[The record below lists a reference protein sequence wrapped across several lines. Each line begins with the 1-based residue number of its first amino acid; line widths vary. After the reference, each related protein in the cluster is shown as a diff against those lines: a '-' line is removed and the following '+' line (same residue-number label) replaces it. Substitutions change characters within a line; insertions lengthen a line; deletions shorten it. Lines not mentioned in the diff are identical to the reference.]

1 MIVKV
6 EIIKNQIVLVAY
18 KSLVDLEGVKLQLEK
33 TLGTENV
40 QRQLSRQKSS
50 DSGSLTGSLSRS
62 IDGSESKLRRRH
74 SDKESSSSPS
84 AGGKVPEKKVGEKL
98 IEVEK
103 SQTGSVR
110 NNSILFVRS
119 KSIFF

>member
-1 MIVKV
+1 VKV
-6 EIIKNQIVLVAY
+6 EKITNFIMLVAY
-18 KSLVDLEGVKLQLEK
+18 MSFIDLEGVKLQLEK

-84 AGGKVPEKKVGEKL
+84 AGGKLPEKKVGEKL

-110 NNSILFVRS
+110 KNSFLLLRLQNN
-119 KSIFF
+119 FFY